1 MVIYT
6 LIESRLHDCTE
17 DRKVWLFTDEL
28 KAARAYAEHRASAI
42 KNLKALE
49 LRTDEDR
56 FFALWTDKEAYCV
69 EHYELTLET
78 HTVEE

>member
-17 DRKVWLFTDEL
+17 DRKVRLFTDEL
-28 KAARAYAEHRASAI
+28 KAARAYAEHRAKAI
-42 KNLKALE
+42 QTLKALE
-49 LRTDEDR
+49 LRTDEDKY
-56 FFALWTDKEAYCV
+56 FSLWTDKEAYCV